1 MKAIQITIDE
11 LLLEAMDALP
21 EAKQRGRSAFIR
33 EAIRSYMAQ
42 MRSER
47 IDAAYRK
54 GYGDGLKDPD
64 LGPWEEAQAWPE
76 D

>member
-11 LLLEAMDALP
+11 HLLKAIDGLP
-21 EAKQRGRSAFIR
+21 EAKQRGRSSFIR
-33 EAIRSYMAQ
+33 EAIRSYLAQ
-42 MRSER
+42 KRSEI

-54 GYGDGLKDPD
+54 GYGDGMKDPV
-64 LGPWEEAQAWPE
+64 LGPWEDAQAWPE